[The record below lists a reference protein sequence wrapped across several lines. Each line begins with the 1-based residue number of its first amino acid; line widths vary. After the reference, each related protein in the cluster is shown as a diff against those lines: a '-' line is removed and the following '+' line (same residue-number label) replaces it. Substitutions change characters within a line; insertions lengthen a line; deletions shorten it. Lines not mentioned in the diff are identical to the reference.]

1 MPLRPLL
8 LYSSGGVSSGLGML
22 LVIPVGAVS
31 LLLRRPFVIAAAAA
45 ILLLAQQVAVSL
57 AGLVTVADYTAAGV
71 LGAILFIIALGAMP
85 LADRIRETEELVRQ
99 RDVDL
104 ANLAELSQYI
114 VQHLRESILVV
125 DAGDRIRL
133 INESAAEILG
143 DRSAIPGALLVVSRA
158 CSIFCRHGGRAEHS
172 PGQASF
178 VCRRYCMVRPPP
190 PSRWPES
197 PDGAGFLE
205 GPSAGRD
212 RAADQTAALVPDA
225 SIAHEIHNPV
235 GAIVT
240 LLLAVAAWRR

>member
-1 MPLRPLL
+1 MAMIKRPAPAELAWRVLGLLNLCRLLVPLVLAFLHFATHETTSIGWAYPRLFIIVAAAYFAVAIAAIVALKMRWPELGYQAWLHMAVDIAAITLL

-57 AGLVTVADYTAAGV
+57 AGLATVADYTAAGV

-125 DAGDRIRL
+125 DAGDRI
-133 INESAAEILG
+133 
-143 DRSAIPGALLVVSRA
+143 D
-158 CSIFCRHGGRAEHS
+158 
-172 PGQASF
+172 
-178 VCRRYCMVRPPP
+178 
-190 PSRWPES
+190 
-197 PDGAGFLE
+197 
-205 GPSAGRD
+205 
-212 RAADQTAALVPDA
+212 
-225 SIAHEIHNPV
+225 
-235 GAIVT
+235 
-240 LLLAVAAWRR
+240 